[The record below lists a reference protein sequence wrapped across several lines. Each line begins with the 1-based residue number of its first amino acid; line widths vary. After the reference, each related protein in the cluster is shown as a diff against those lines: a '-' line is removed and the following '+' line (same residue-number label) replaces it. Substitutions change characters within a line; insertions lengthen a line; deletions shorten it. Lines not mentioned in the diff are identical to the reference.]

1 MRPSAAASCGSSRH
15 RSREVSETPLRKPPS
30 PTAHAFIPGPPFD
43 ESRTP
48 PARVANV
55 NTTNIPAAV
64 SLACRAMGQVF
75 NPADNGF
82 PYMYTRIWPDGW
94 LGFSPYHGAVQLS
107 GRHLD
112 ALLAAEAALGVELDE
127 DVVARHAEAAFFS
140 LTAGPLP
147 CNHSQPGGP
156 LTSVDE
162 HSIREAVHGLHALA
176 RYRASARA
184 VEAADALI
192 ADIRRFWRAESDW
205 DQDGVQAAYGLPMT
219 ARPTFVEG
227 VARSIGPLV
236 KLYEATGS
244 SGTLELAQD
253 LAAHATQRFFLA
265 DGSYDAERL
274 GAHTHS
280 TTCTL
285 SSLALLGSVTDDRA
299 LLARVR
305 AFYDNGLRVIR
316 DEVGWVR
323 ERHHP
328 SFHPEQGE
336 MNNVGDVIETALIL
350 GRYFG
355 DPYFEDAERYLRSQL
370 LPSQVR
376 DLSFMDEAPGGDER
390 RQLGTRLLGLFGF
403 NAVYGHL
410 PLGKHQVTPSLDIV
424 GGATA
429 SLCAAQRAIAPTSG
443 GVTRINMLFDYESD
457 AVRVE
462 SPYTGDALRITPK
475 IAGDVLVRVPS
486 WADLQETTVDGAAAA
501 PRVSDGRLAL
511 RKPADGRP
519 VEVRLPLTERDLT
532 IQHQDHAIAARI
544 RGDAVI
550 AMDDLGAGMAYFPPL
565 G

>member
-1 MRPSAAASCGSSRH
+1 MSD
-15 RSREVSETPLRKPPS
+15 EPLRKPPS
-30 PTAHAFIPGPPFD
+30 PTAHAFTPGPPFD
-43 ESRTP
+43 ESRIP

-55 NTTNIPAAV
+55 NTNSIPSAV
-64 SLACRAMGQVF
+64 ESACHAMGNVF
-75 NPADNGF
+75 NPADNGY

-94 LGFSPYHGAVQLS
+94 LGFSPYHGAIQLA

-112 ALLAAEAALGVELDE
+112 ALLAAEDVLGVQLDE
-127 DVVARHAEAAFFS
+127 DVIARHTEASFFS
-140 LTAGPLP
+140 LGAGPLP
-147 CNHSQPGGP
+147 CNHSTPGGP

-176 RYRASARA
+176 RYRESDRA
-184 VEAADALI
+184 AEAAEALI
-192 ADIRRFWRAESDW
+192 ADIRRYWSAAGDW
-205 DQDGVQAAYGLPMT
+205 DQNAVRAAYGLPMT

-227 VARSIGPLV
+227 VGRAIGPLT
-236 KLYEATGS
+236 KLHQATGS
-244 SGTLELAQD
+244 GASLQLAQD
-253 LAAHATQRFFLA
+253 LAAHATERFFLA
-265 DGSYDAERL
+265 DGSYDADRL

-285 SSLALLGSVTDDRA
+285 SGMALLGSATNDLG
-299 LLARVR
+299 LLGRVR
-305 AFYDNGLRVIR
+305 AFYDIGLRVIR

-355 DPYFEDAERYLRSQL
+355 DAYFEDAERYLRSQL

-390 RQLGTRLLGLFGF
+390 RDLHTRLLGLFGF

-410 PLGKHQVTPSLDIV
+410 PLGKNQVTPSIDIV

-429 SLCAAQRAIAPTSG
+429 SLCAAHRTVATTVD
-443 GVTRINMLFDYESD
+443 GVTRVNMLFDFESD
-457 AVRVE
+457 AVRIE
-462 SPYTGDALRITPK
+462 SPYTSDALRITPK
-475 IAGDVLVRVPS
+475 IAGDIAVRVPS
-486 WADLQETTVDGAAAA
+486 WADLDAIVVDGHPAE
-501 PRVSDGRLAL
+501 RFVVDGRLWL
-511 RKPADGRP
+511 RQPEVGRV
-519 VEVRLPLTERDLT
+519 VEVRLPLTERNLT
-532 IQHQDHAIAARI
+532 IHHQDHAIMARM

-550 AMDDLGAGMAYFPPL
+550 AMDDLGAGLAYFPPL
-565 G
+565 S

>member
-1 MRPSAAASCGSSRH
+1 MSSGS
-15 RSREVSETPLRKPPS
+15 LRKPPS

-43 ESRTP
+43 ASRTP
-48 PARVANV
+48 PARVAKV
-55 NTTNIPAAV
+55 NTTSIPAAV
-64 SLACRAMGQVF
+64 HLACRSMGNVF
-75 NPADNGF
+75 NPADNGY
-82 PYMYTRIWPDGW
+82 PYLYTRIWPDGW
-94 LGFSPYHGAVQLS
+94 LGFSPYHGAIQMS

-112 ALLAAEAALGVELDE
+112 ALLAAEDVLGVPLD
-127 DVVARHAEAAFFS
+127 DAVIAQHTEAAFFS
-140 LTAGPLP
+140 LRAGPLP
-147 CNHSQPGGP
+147 CNHDTPGGP

-176 RYRASARA
+176 RYRVSARA
-184 VEAADALI
+184 VEAAEALI
-192 ADIRRFWRAESDW
+192 ADIRRFWRAENDW
-205 DQDGVQAAYGLPMT
+205 DQDGVKSAYGLPMT

-227 VARSIGPLV
+227 VGRAIGPLT

-244 SGTLELAQD
+244 GAALETAQD
-253 LAAHATQRFFLA
+253 LAAHATERFFLA
-265 DGSYDAERL
+265 DGSYDADRL

-285 SSLALLGSVTDDRA
+285 SGLALLGSVTDDSG
-299 LLARVR
+299 LLDRVR
-305 AFYDNGLRVIR
+305 SFYDNGLRVIR

-328 SFHPEQGE
+328 NFHPEQGE

-355 DPYFEDAERYLRSQL
+355 DAYFEDAERFLRSQL

-390 RQLGTRLLGLFGF
+390 RDLRSRLLGLFGF

-410 PLGKHQVTPSLDIV
+410 PLGKNQVTPSLDIV

-429 SLCAAQRAIAPTSG
+429 SLCAAYRAIAPASG
-443 GVTRINMLFDYESD
+443 GVTRVNMLFDYESD

-462 SPYTGDALRITPK
+462 SPYTSDALRITPK
-475 IAGDVLVRVPS
+475 MAGDISVRVPS
-486 WADLQETTVDGAAAA
+486 WASLDETTVDGQPAE
-501 PRVSDGRLAL
+501 RCMVDGRINLGSP
-511 RKPADGRP
+511 KVGRP
-519 VEVRLPLTERDLT
+519 MEIRLRLTERDLT
-532 IQHQDHAIAARI
+532 VRHQHHHIRARLQ
-544 RGDAVI
+544 GDAVV

-565 G
+565 S

>member
-1 MRPSAAASCGSSRH
+1 MSG
-15 RSREVSETPLRKPPS
+15 EPLRTPPS
-30 PTAHAFIPGPPFD
+30 PTAHAFTPGPPFD
-43 ESRTP
+43 ESRRP
-48 PARVANV
+48 PARVGNV
-55 NTTNIPAAV
+55 NTTSIPDAV
-64 SLACRAMGQVF
+64 KLACGAMGHVF
-75 NPADNGF
+75 NPADNGY

-94 LGFSPYHGAVQLS
+94 LGFSPYHGAIQLS

-112 ALLAAEAALGVELDE
+112 ALLAAEAALGIELDE
-127 DVVARHAEAAFFS
+127 DVIAQHTEASFFS
-140 LTAGPLP
+140 LSAGPLP
-147 CNHSQPGGP
+147 CNHSTPGGP

-176 RYRASARA
+176 RYRDSDQGA
-184 VEAADALI
+184 EAAEALI
-192 ADIRRFWRAESDW
+192 ADVRRFWSADGDW
-205 DQDGVQAAYGLPMT
+205 DHVAVRTAYGRPMM

-227 VARSIGPLV
+227 VGRAIGPLT
-236 KLYEATGS
+236 KLFKATGS
-244 SGTLELAQD
+244 SAALEMAQD
-253 LAAHATQRFFLA
+253 LAAHATERFFLA

-285 SSLALLGSVTDDRA
+285 SGMALLGSVTSDMG
-299 LLARVR
+299 LVGRVR

-328 SFHPEQGE
+328 NFHPEQGE

-355 DPYFEDAERYLRSQL
+355 DAYYEDAERFLRSQL

-376 DLSFMDEAPGGDER
+376 DLSFMDEAPGSGDER
-390 RQLGTRLLGLFGF
+390 RGLRTRLLGLFGF

-410 PLGKHQVTPSLDIV
+410 PLGKNDVTPSIDIV

-429 SLCAAQRAIAPTSG
+429 SLCAAYREAAVTSG

-462 SPYTGDALRITPK
+462 SPYTGESLRITPK
-475 IAGDVLVRVPS
+475 VEGDLAVRVPS
-486 WADLQETTVDGAAAA
+486 WADIEAMTVNGQPAGRFIVDG
-501 PRVSDGRLAL
+501 RMTL
-511 RKPADGRP
+511 RRP
-519 VEVRLPLTERDLT
+519 HVGSAVEVGLPLAERDLT
-532 IQHQDHAIAARI
+532 IRHQDHDIGARL
-544 RGDAVI
+544 RGDAVV
-550 AMDDLGAGMAYFPPL
+550 AMDDLGAGLAYFPPL
-565 G
+565 S

>member
-1 MRPSAAASCGSSRH
+1 MSD
-15 RSREVSETPLRKPPS
+15 EPLRKPPS

-48 PARVANV
+48 PPRVANV
-55 NTTNIPAAV
+55 NTTSIPAGV
-64 SLACRAMGQVF
+64 ESACRAMGNVF
-75 NPADNGF
+75 NPADNGY

-94 LGFSPYHGAVQLS
+94 LGFSPYHGAIQLS

-112 ALLAAEAALGVELDE
+112 ALLAAEDALGIELDE
-127 DVVARHAEAAFFS
+127 DVITQHTEASFFS
-140 LTAGPLP
+140 LSAGPLP
-147 CNHSQPGGP
+147 CNHSTPGGP

-176 RYRASARA
+176 RYRESDRA
-184 VEAADALI
+184 AEAAEALI
-192 ADIRRFWRAESDW
+192 ADVRRFWSAESDW
-205 DQDGVQAAYGLPMT
+205 DQGAVRTAYGLPMT

-227 VARSIGPLV
+227 VGRAIGPLT
-236 KLYEATGS
+236 KLYGATGS
-244 SGTLELAQD
+244 GAALETAQD
-253 LAAHATQRFFLA
+253 LAAHATERFFLA
-265 DGSYDAERL
+265 DGSYDADRL

-285 SSLALLGSVTDDRA
+285 SGMALLGSETDDMA
-299 LLARVR
+299 LLGRVR
-305 AFYDNGLRVIR
+305 AFYDHGLRVIR

-355 DPYFEDAERYLRSQL
+355 DAYFEDAERYLRSQL

-376 DLSFMDEAPGGDER
+376 DLSFMDEVPGGDER
-390 RQLGTRLLGLFGF
+390 RELHTRLLGLFGF

-410 PLGKHQVTPSLDIV
+410 PLGKNQVTPSIDIV

-429 SLCAAQRAIAPTSG
+429 SLCAAQRAVATTSG
-443 GVTRINMLFDYESD
+443 GVTRVNMLFDFESD
-457 AVRVE
+457 AVRIE

-475 IAGDVLVRVPS
+475 MAGDIAVRVPS
-486 WADLQETTVDGAAAA
+486 WADVGAMAIDGKAAGQF
-501 PRVSDGRLAL
+501 V
-511 RKPADGRP
+511 ADGRILLGRP
-519 VEVRLPLTERDLT
+519 PVGRAVEVRLPLAERGLT
-532 IQHQDHAIAARI
+532 IHHQDHDIEARMQ
-544 RGDAVI
+544 GDAVV
-550 AMDDLGAGMAYFPPL
+550 AMDDLGAGLAYFPPL
-565 G
+565 N

>member
-1 MRPSAAASCGSSRH
+1 MSD
-15 RSREVSETPLRKPPS
+15 EPLRKPPS

-43 ESRTP
+43 ESRIP
-48 PARVANV
+48 PARVANI
-55 NTTNIPAAV
+55 NSTNISAAV
-64 SLACRAMGQVF
+64 ELACRAMGQVF
-75 NPADNGF
+75 NPADNGY

-94 LGFSPYHGAVQLS
+94 LGFSPYHGAIQLS

-112 ALLAAEAALGVELDE
+112 ALLAAEDVLGIKADE
-127 DVVARHAEAAFFS
+127 VVVRQHRDACFFS
-140 LTAGPLP
+140 LGAGPLP
-147 CNHSQPGGP
+147 CNHSVPGGP
-156 LTSVDE
+156 LASVDE

-176 RYRASARA
+176 RYRKSDRA
-184 VEAADALI
+184 VEAAEALI
-192 ADIRRFWRAESDW
+192 ADVRRFWSAEGDW
-205 DQDGVQAAYGLPMT
+205 DQTAVRAAYGLPMT

-227 VARSIGPLV
+227 VGRAIGPLT
-236 KLYEATGS
+236 KFFGATGS
-244 SGTLELAQD
+244 NSALELAQE
-253 LAAHATQRFFLA
+253 LAAHATDRFFLP
-265 DGSYDAERL
+265 DGPYDADRL

-285 SSLALLGSVTDDRA
+285 SGMALLGSVTDDIG
-299 LLARVR
+299 LLGRVR
-305 AFYDNGLRVIR
+305 TFYDNGLRVIR

-328 SFHPEQGE
+328 NFHPEQGE

-355 DPYFEDAERYLRSQL
+355 DAYFEDAERFLRSQL

-390 RQLGTRLLGLFGF
+390 RNLRTRLLGLFGF

-410 PLGKHQVTPSLDIV
+410 PLGKKEVTPSIDIV

-429 SLCAAQRAIAPTSG
+429 SLCAAQRAVTTTSG

-475 IAGDVLVRVPS
+475 VEGGLAVRVPS
-486 WADLQETTVDGAAAA
+486 WADMDEVTVDGQPA
-501 PRVSDGRLAL
+501 RRFI
-511 RKPADGRP
+511 ADGRITLGSP
-519 VEVRLPLTERDLT
+519 RVGNTVEIRLPLAERNLM
-532 IQHQDHAIAARI
+532 IHHQDHDIAARL
-544 RGDAVI
+544 RGDAVV
-550 AMDDLGAGMAYFPPL
+550 AMDDLGAGMAYFAPL
-565 G
+565 N

>member
-1 MRPSAAASCGSSRH
+1 MSG
-15 RSREVSETPLRKPPS
+15 EPLRKPPS

-43 ESRTP
+43 ESRIP

-55 NTTNIPAAV
+55 NTTSIPAAV
-64 SLACRAMGQVF
+64 ELACRAMGQVF
-75 NPADNGF
+75 NPADNGY

-94 LGFSPYHGAVQLS
+94 LGFSPYHGAVQLA

-112 ALLAAEAALGVELDE
+112 ALLAAEDALGVELDE
-127 DVVARHAEAAFFS
+127 NVIAQHTEASFFS
-140 LTAGPLP
+140 LSAGPLP
-147 CNHSQPGGP
+147 CNHDTPGGP

-162 HSIREAVHGLHALA
+162 HSIREAIHGLHALA
-176 RYRASARA
+176 RYRSSDRA
-184 VEAADALI
+184 VEAAETLI
-192 ADIRRFWRAESDW
+192 ADVRRFWRADSDW
-205 DQDGVQAAYGLPMT
+205 DQVAVQAAYGLPMT

-227 VARSIGPLV
+227 VGRAIGPLT
-236 KLYEATGS
+236 KLYDATGF
-244 SGTLELAQD
+244 GAALELARD
-253 LAAHATQRFFLA
+253 LAAHATDRFFLA
-265 DGSYDAERL
+265 DGSYDADRL

-285 SSLALLGSVTDDRA
+285 SGLALLGSTTSDMG
-299 LLARVR
+299 LINRVR

-328 SFHPEQGE
+328 NFHPEQGE

-355 DPYFEDAERYLRSQL
+355 DTYFEDAERFLRSQL

-390 RQLGTRLLGLFGF
+390 RDLRTRLLGLFGF

-410 PLGKHQVTPSLDIV
+410 PLGKNEVTPSIDIV

-429 SLCAAQRAIAPTSG
+429 SLCAAQREVAETSG
-443 GVTRINMLFDYESD
+443 GVTRINLLFDYESD

-462 SPYTGDALRITPK
+462 SPYTGAALRITPK
-475 IAGDVLVRVPS
+475 VDGDIAVRVPS
-486 WADLQETTVDGAAAA
+486 WADVDAMTVDGQPAQ
-501 PRVSDGRLAL
+501 PFIVDGRIRLH
-511 RKPADGRP
+511 RPDVGRA
-519 VEVRLPLTERDLT
+519 VDIGLPLAERDLT
-532 IQHQDHAIAARI
+532 IRHQDHDIGARL
-544 RGDAVI
+544 RGDAVV

-565 G
+565 N

>member
-1 MRPSAAASCGSSRH
+1 MSQR
-15 RSREVSETPLRKPPS
+15 PLRKPPL

-48 PARVANV
+48 PALVANV
-55 NTTNIPAAV
+55 NSTSIPAAV
-64 SLACRAMGQVF
+64 DLACRAMGQVF
-75 NPADNGF
+75 NPEDNGY
-82 PYMYTRIWPDGW
+82 PYLYTRIWPDGW
-94 LGFSPYHGAVQLS
+94 LGFSPYHGAVQMS

-112 ALLAAEAALGVELDE
+112 ALLAAEAVLGVDLDP
-127 DVVARHAEAAFFS
+127 DVIARHAEAAFYS
-140 LTAGPLP
+140 LRAGPLP
-147 CNHSQPGGP
+147 CNHSEPGGP

-176 RYRASARA
+176 RFRASDRA
-184 VEAADALI
+184 VEAAEALI

-205 DQDGVQAAYGLPMT
+205 DQYGVQAAYGLPMT

-227 VARSIGPLV
+227 VGRSIGPLV
-236 KLYEATGS
+236 KFHGAVGS
-244 SGTLELAQD
+244 NAALEVAQD
-253 LAAHATQRFFLA
+253 LAAHATERFFLS

-285 SSLALLGSVTDDRA
+285 SGLALLGSVTDDTA
-299 LLARVR
+299 LLGRVR
-305 AFYDNGLRVIR
+305 AFYDNGLREIR

-328 SFHPEQGE
+328 NFHPEQGE

-355 DPYFEDAERYLRSQL
+355 DAYFEDAERYLRSQL

-376 DLSFMDEAPGGDER
+376 DLSFMDEASGGDER
-390 RQLGTRLLGLFGF
+390 RDLRARLLGLFGF
-403 NAVYGHL
+403 SAVYGHL
-410 PLGKHQVTPSLDIV
+410 PLGKNQVTPSLDIV

-443 GVTRINMLFDYESD
+443 GVTRVNMLFDYEGD

-462 SPYTGDALRITPK
+462 SPYPGDALRITPN
-475 IAGDVLVRVPS
+475 IAGDIAVRVPS
-486 WADLQETTVDGAAAA
+486 WANLDETTVDGQPAE
-501 PRVSDGRLAL
+501 RFIVDGRISL
-511 RKPADGRP
+511 RCPQVGRT
-519 VEVRLPLTERDLT
+519 VEVGLPLAERDLT
-532 IQHQDHAIAARI
+532 IRHQDHVIGARL
-544 RGDAVI
+544 RGDAVV

-565 G
+565 H

>member
-1 MRPSAAASCGSSRH
+1 MSDG
-15 RSREVSETPLRKPPS
+15 PLRKPPS

-48 PARVANV
+48 PRRVANV
-55 NTTNIPAAV
+55 NTTSILAAV
-64 SLACRAMGQVF
+64 EPACRAMGQIF
-75 NPADNGF
+75 NPADNGYS
-82 PYMYTRIWPDGW
+82 YMYTRIWPDGW

-112 ALLAAEAALGVELDE
+112 ALLAAEDALGVELDE
-127 DVVARHAEAAFFS
+127 DVIARHVEASFFS
-140 LTAGPLP
+140 LGAGPLP
-147 CNHSQPGGP
+147 CNHSTPGGP

-162 HSIREAVHGLHALA
+162 HSIREAVHGMHALV
-176 RYRASARA
+176 RYRASDR
-184 VEAADALI
+184 AADAAEALI
-192 ADIRRFWRAESDW
+192 GDIRRFWRAESDW
-205 DQDGVQAAYGLPMT
+205 DQDAVQAAYGLPMT

-227 VARSIGPLV
+227 VGRAIGPLT

-244 SGTLELAQD
+244 DAALEMAQD
-253 LAAHATQRFFLA
+253 LAAHATERFFLA
-265 DGSYDAERL
+265 DGSYDADRL

-285 SSLALLGSVTDDRA
+285 SGLALLGSVTDDA
-299 LLARVR
+299 GLLGRVR
-305 AFYDNGLRVIR
+305 VFYDNGLRVIR

-328 SFHPEQGE
+328 NFHPEQGE

-355 DPYFEDAERYLRSQL
+355 DAYFEDAERFLRSQL

-390 RQLGTRLLGLFGF
+390 HGLHTRLLGLFGF

-410 PLGKHQVTPSLDIV
+410 PLGKNQVTPSLDIV

-429 SLCAAQRAIAPTSG
+429 SLCAAQRAVATTSG
-443 GVTRINMLFDYESD
+443 GVTRINMLFDYDGD
-457 AVRVE
+457 AVRIE

-475 IAGDVLVRVPS
+475 SAGDIAVRVPS
-486 WADLQETTVDGAAAA
+486 WANLDTTTVEGQPAE
-501 PRVSDGRLAL
+501 RFVVDGRITL
-511 RKPADGRP
+511 RGPQVGRA
-519 VEVRLPLTERDLT
+519 VEIGLPLAERDLT
-532 IQHQDHAIAARI
+532 IRHQDHDIGARL
-544 RGDAVI
+544 RGDAVV
-550 AMDDLGAGMAYFPPL
+550 AMDDLGAGFAYFPPL
-565 G
+565 S

>member
-1 MRPSAAASCGSSRH
+1 MTD
-15 RSREVSETPLRKPPS
+15 VPLRQPPS

-43 ESRTP
+43 KSRIP

-55 NTTNIPAAV
+55 NTTSIPAAV
-64 SLACRAMGQVF
+64 ELACRAMGQVF
-75 NPADNGF
+75 NPADQGY

-94 LGFSPYHGAVQLS
+94 LGFSPYHGAIQLS

-112 ALLAAEAALGVELDE
+112 ALLSAEDALGIEADE
-127 DVVARHAEAAFFS
+127 DMVRQHTEASFFS
-140 LTAGPLP
+140 LSAGPLP
-147 CNHSQPGGP
+147 CNHSAPGGP

-176 RYRASARA
+176 RYRASDRA
-184 VEAADALI
+184 VHAAEALI
-192 ADIRRFWRAESDW
+192 ADVRRFWSAERDW
-205 DQDGVQAAYGLPMT
+205 DQDGLQAAYGLPMT

-227 VARSIGPLV
+227 IGRAIGPLT
-236 KLYEATGS
+236 KLYDATGS
-244 SGTLELAQD
+244 DAALELAAD
-253 LAAHATQRFFLA
+253 LAAHATNRFFPS
-265 DGSYDAERL
+265 DGSYDADRL

-285 SSLALLGSVTDDRA
+285 SGMALQGSLSDDRG
-299 LLARVR
+299 LLSRVR

-328 SFHPEQGE
+328 NFHPEQGE

-355 DPYFEDAERYLRSQL
+355 DSYFEDAERYLRSQL

-376 DLSFMDEAPGGDER
+376 DLSFMDQVPGGDER
-390 RQLGTRLLGLFGF
+390 RDLRMRLLGLFGF

-410 PLGKHQVTPSLDIV
+410 PLGKNEVTPSIDIV

-429 SLCAAQRAIAPTSG
+429 SLCAVHREVAATGG
-443 GVTRINMLFDYESD
+443 GVTKINMLFDYESD

-475 IAGDVLVRVPS
+475 VEGDIAVRVPS
-486 WADLQETTVDGAAAA
+486 WANLDELSVDGLQA
-501 PRVSDGRLAL
+501 RQFV
-511 RKPADGRP
+511 ADGRILLRGP
-519 VEVRLPLTERDLT
+519 RVGNAVGIRLPLAERDLT
-532 IQHQDHAIAARI
+532 IRHQDHEIGARL
-544 RGDAVI
+544 RGDAVV
-550 AMDDLGAGMAYFPPL
+550 AMDDLGAGLAYFPPVN
-565 G
+565 

>member
-1 MRPSAAASCGSSRH
+1 MSDQ
-15 RSREVSETPLRKPPS
+15 PLRKPPS

-48 PARVANV
+48 PPRVGHV
-55 NTTNIPAAV
+55 NTTSIPAAV
-64 SLACRAMGQVF
+64 KLACRAMGLVF
-75 NPADNGF
+75 NPADCGY

-94 LGFSPYHGAVQLS
+94 LGFSPYHGAVQMA

-112 ALLAAEAALGVELDE
+112 ALLAAEDALGVDLDE
-127 DVVARHAEAAFFS
+127 EVVARHTEATFFS
-140 LTAGPLP
+140 LSAGPLP
-147 CNHSQPGGP
+147 CNHNQPGGA

-176 RYRASARA
+176 RYRASDRA
-184 VEAADALI
+184 VAAAEALI
-192 ADIRRFWRAESDW
+192 TEVRRFWRAETDW
-205 DQDGVQAAYGLPMT
+205 DSDAVQAAYGLPMT

-227 VARSIGPLV
+227 VARAIGPLV
-236 KLYEATGS
+236 KLYGATGS
-244 SGTLELAQD
+244 NAALELAQD
-253 LAAHATQRFFLA
+253 LAAHAIARFFLA
-265 DGSYDAERL
+265 DGVYDADRL

-285 SSLALLGSVTDDRA
+285 AGLALLGSVTNDTG
-299 LLARVR
+299 LLGRVR

-355 DPYFEDAERYLRSQL
+355 DAYFEDAERFLRSQL

-376 DLSFMDEAPGGDER
+376 DLSFMDEAAGGDER
-390 RQLGTRLLGLFGF
+390 RDLRTRLLGLFGF

-410 PLGKHQVTPSLDIV
+410 PLGNIQVTPSLDIV

-429 SLCAAQRAIAPTSG
+429 SLCAAHRAVASTSD
-443 GVTRINMLFDYESD
+443 GVTQINMLFDYEGD
-457 AVRVE
+457 AVRIE

-475 IAGDVLVRVPS
+475 ADAHIRVRVPS
-486 WADLQETTVDGAAAA
+486 WADLEAMTIDGKPAESSI
-501 PRVSDGRLAL
+501 SDGRITLEHP
-511 RKPADGRP
+511 RVGRA
-519 VEVRLPLTERDLT
+519 VEVRLPLAERDLT
-532 IQHQDHAIAARI
+532 IHHQDHAIAARL

-550 AMDDLGAGMAYFPPL
+550 AMDDLGAGFAYFPPSR
-565 G
+565 

>member
-1 MRPSAAASCGSSRH
+1 MSD
-15 RSREVSETPLRKPPS
+15 EPLRKPPS

-43 ESRTP
+43 DSRRP
-48 PARVANV
+48 PARVRNV
-55 NTTNIPAAV
+55 NTTSIPAAV
-64 SLACRAMGQVF
+64 ELACRAMGQVF
-75 NPADNGF
+75 NPIDNGY

-112 ALLAAEAALGVELDE
+112 ALLAAEAGLGVNVD
-127 DVVARHAEAAFFS
+127 DAVVAQHTNATFFS
-140 LTAGPLP
+140 LSAGPLP
-147 CNHSQPGGP
+147 CNHSTPGGP

-176 RYRASARA
+176 RYRESERA
-184 VEAADALI
+184 VDAAEALI
-192 ADIRRFWRAESDW
+192 IDVRRFWRAESDW
-205 DQDGVQAAYGLPMT
+205 DQRGVQTAYGLPMT

-227 VARSIGPLV
+227 VGRAIGPLT
-236 KLYEATGS
+236 KLYNATQS
-244 SGTLELAQD
+244 SLALGLAQD
-253 LAAHATQRFFLA
+253 LAAHATDRFYLP
-265 DGSYDAERL
+265 DGDYDADRL

-285 SSLALLGSVTDDRA
+285 SGLALLGHVTDDMG
-299 LLARVR
+299 LLRRVR

-355 DPYFEDAERYLRSQL
+355 DAYFEDAERFLRSQL

-390 RQLGTRLLGLFGF
+390 SNLRTRLLGLFGF

-410 PLGKHQVTPSLDIV
+410 PLGKNQVTPSIDIV

-429 SLCAAQRAIAPTSG
+429 SLCAAQHAIAAASD
-443 GVTRINMLFDYESD
+443 GVTRINLLFDYED
-457 AVRVE
+457 DTVRIE
-462 SPYTGDALRITPK
+462 SPYTGDALRVTPK
-475 IAGDVLVRVPS
+475 IAGDITVRVPS
-486 WADLQETTVDGAAAA
+486 WADLTETTVDTQ
-501 PRVSDGRLAL
+501 PIERFVEDGRIAL
-511 RKPADGRP
+511 RCPQVGRA
-519 VEVRLPLTERDLT
+519 VEIRLPLAERDLM
-532 IQHQDHAIAARI
+532 IRHQDHHIPARL
-544 RGDAVI
+544 RGDAVV
-550 AMDDLGAGMAYFPPL
+550 AMDDLGAGFAYFPPL

>member
-1 MRPSAAASCGSSRH
+1 MSG
-15 RSREVSETPLRKPPS
+15 EPLRKPPS

-55 NTTNIPAAV
+55 NTTSIPAAV
-64 SLACRAMGQVF
+64 ESACRAMGNVF
-75 NPADNGF
+75 NPEDSGY

-94 LGFSPYHGAVQLS
+94 LGFSPYHGAIQLA

-112 ALLAAEAALGVELDE
+112 ALLAAEDVLGVELDE
-127 DVVARHAEAAFFS
+127 DVIARHTEASFFS
-140 LTAGPLP
+140 LSAGPLP
-147 CNHSQPGGP
+147 CNHSKPGGP

-176 RYRASARA
+176 RYRASDR
-184 VEAADALI
+184 AADAAEALI
-192 ADIRRFWRAESDW
+192 ADVRRFWSARSDW
-205 DQDGVQAAYGLPMT
+205 DQDAVRAAYGLPMT

-227 VARSIGPLV
+227 VGRAIGPLT
-236 KLYEATGS
+236 KLHQATGS
-244 SGTLELAQD
+244 GDALELAQD
-253 LAAHATQRFFLA
+253 LAAHATERFFLA
-265 DGSYDAERL
+265 DGSYDADRL

-285 SSLALLGSVTDDRA
+285 SGMALLASVTDDLG
-299 LLARVR
+299 LLERVR

-350 GRYFG
+350 GRCFG
-355 DPYFEDAERYLRSQL
+355 DAYFEDAERYLRSQL

-376 DLSFMDEAPGGDER
+376 DLSFMDETPGGDER
-390 RQLGTRLLGLFGF
+390 RDLRTRLLGLFGF

-410 PLGKHQVTPSLDIV
+410 PLGKNQVTPSIDIV

-429 SLCAAQRAIAPTSG
+429 SLCAAQRAVATTSG
-443 GVTRINMLFDYESD
+443 GVTRINMLFDFESD
-457 AVRVE
+457 AVRIE
-462 SPYTGDALRITPK
+462 SPYTSDALRITPK
-475 IAGDVLVRVPS
+475 IAGDIAVRVPS
-486 WADLQETTVDGAAAA
+486 WADLDAIRVDGHPAE
-501 PRVSDGRLAL
+501 RFIVDGRLWL
-511 RKPADGRP
+511 RQPEVGRA
-519 VEVRLPLTERDLT
+519 VETRLPLAERDLT
-532 IQHQDHAIAARI
+532 IHHQDHDIEARM

-550 AMDDLGAGMAYFPPL
+550 AMDDLGAGLAYFAPL
-565 G
+565 S

>member
-1 MRPSAAASCGSSRH
+1 MSD
-15 RSREVSETPLRKPPS
+15 EPLRKPPS

-43 ESRTP
+43 DSRIP

-55 NTTNIPAAV
+55 NTTSIPAAV
-64 SLACRAMGQVF
+64 ELACRAMGQVF
-75 NPADNGF
+75 NPADNGY

-94 LGFSPYHGAVQLS
+94 LGFSPYHGAIQLS

-112 ALLAAEAALGVELDE
+112 ALLAAEDVLGIEADE
-127 DVVARHAEAAFFS
+127 AVVRQHTEACFFS
-140 LTAGPLP
+140 LGAGPLP
-147 CNHSQPGGP
+147 CNHSTPGGP

-176 RYRASARA
+176 RYRDSDR
-184 VEAADALI
+184 AADAAEALI
-192 ADIRRFWRAESDW
+192 TDVRRFWSAEGDW
-205 DQDGVQAAYGLPMT
+205 NQTGLQAAYGLPMT

-227 VARSIGPLV
+227 VGRAIGPLT
-236 KLYEATGS
+236 KFHSATGS
-244 SGTLELAQD
+244 NSALELAQD
-253 LAAHATQRFFLA
+253 LAAHATERYFLS
-265 DGSYDAERL
+265 DGSYDADRL

-285 SSLALLGSVTDDRA
+285 SGMALLGSVTNDLG
-299 LLARVR
+299 LLSRVR

-328 SFHPEQGE
+328 NFHPEQGE

-355 DPYFEDAERYLRSQL
+355 DSYFEDAERYLRSQL

-390 RQLGTRLLGLFGF
+390 RDLRTRLLGLFGF

-410 PLGKHQVTPSLDIV
+410 PLGKNEVTPSIDIV

-429 SLCAAQRAIAPTSG
+429 SLCAAQRAVATTSD

-462 SPYTGDALRITPK
+462 SPYTGNDLRITPK
-475 IAGDVLVRVPS
+475 VDGDVSVRVPS
-486 WADLQETTVDGAAAA
+486 WTDVGAMTVDGQPAEPFIVDGRITLRS
-501 PRVSDGRLAL
+501 PRVGRT
-511 RKPADGRP
+511 
-519 VEVRLPLTERDLT
+519 VEIELPLVERDLT
-532 IQHQDHAIAARI
+532 IRHQDHDIEARL
-544 RGDAVI
+544 RGDAVV
-550 AMDDLGAGMAYFPPL
+550 AMDDLGAGLAYFAPL
-565 G
+565 N

>member
-1 MRPSAAASCGSSRH
+1 MSD
-15 RSREVSETPLRKPPS
+15 EPLRKPPS

-43 ESRTP
+43 DSRIP

-55 NTTNIPAAV
+55 NTTSIPAAV
-64 SLACRAMGQVF
+64 ELACRAMGHVF
-75 NPADNGF
+75 NPADNGY

-94 LGFSPYHGAVQLS
+94 LGFSPYHGAIQLS

-112 ALLAAEAALGVELDE
+112 ALLAAEDVLGIEADE
-127 DVVARHAEAAFFS
+127 AVVRQHSEACLFS
-140 LTAGPLP
+140 LGAGPLP
-147 CNHSQPGGP
+147 CNHSTPGGP

-176 RYRASARA
+176 RYRDSDR
-184 VEAADALI
+184 AADAAEALI
-192 ADIRRFWRAESDW
+192 ADVRRFWSAEGDW
-205 DQDGVQAAYGLPMT
+205 DQVGLQAAYGLPMT

-227 VARSIGPLV
+227 VGRAIGPLT
-236 KLYEATGS
+236 KLYQATGS
-244 SGTLELAQD
+244 DTALGLAQD
-253 LAAHATQRFFLA
+253 LAAHATDQFFLA
-265 DGSYDAERL
+265 DGSYDADRL

-285 SSLALLGSVTDDRA
+285 SGLALLGSVADDMG
-299 LLARVR
+299 LLSRVR

-328 SFHPEQGE
+328 NFHPEQGE

-355 DPYFEDAERYLRSQL
+355 DSYFEDAERYLRSQL

-376 DLSFMDEAPGGDER
+376 NLSFLDEIPGGDER
-390 RQLGTRLLGLFGF
+390 CDLRTRLLGLFGF

-410 PLGKHQVTPSLDIV
+410 PLGKNEVTPSIDIV

-429 SLCAAQRAIAPTSG
+429 SLCAAQRAVATTGG
-443 GVTRINMLFDYESD
+443 GVTRINMLFDFENH

-462 SPYTGDALRITPK
+462 SPYTGKALRITPK
-475 IAGDVLVRVPS
+475 TAGDIAVRMPS
-486 WADLQETTVDGAAAA
+486 WADVEAILVDGEAAGQFI
-501 PRVSDGRLAL
+501 VGGRISL
-511 RKPADGRP
+511 RNVPVGRA
-519 VEVRLPLTERDLT
+519 VEIRLPLAKRDIT
-532 IQHQDHAIAARI
+532 IHHQDHEIGARL
-544 RGDAVI
+544 RGDAVV
-550 AMDDLGAGMAYFPPL
+550 AMDDLGAGLAFFPPL
-565 G
+565 S

>member
-1 MRPSAAASCGSSRH
+1 MSD
-15 RSREVSETPLRKPPS
+15 EPLRKPPS

-43 ESRTP
+43 ESRIP

-55 NTTNIPAAV
+55 NTTSIPAAV
-64 SLACRAMGQVF
+64 ESACHAMGNVF
-75 NPADNGF
+75 NPADNGY

-94 LGFSPYHGAVQLS
+94 LGFSPYHGAIQLA

-112 ALLAAEAALGVELDE
+112 ALLAAEDVLGVELDE
-127 DVVARHAEAAFFS
+127 DVIARHTEASFFS
-140 LTAGPLP
+140 LGAGPLP
-147 CNHSQPGGP
+147 CNHSTPGGP

-176 RYRASARA
+176 RYRESDRA
-184 VEAADALI
+184 AEAAEALI
-192 ADIRRFWRAESDW
+192 ADIRRYWSAAGDW
-205 DQDGVQAAYGLPMT
+205 DQNAVRAAYGLPMT

-227 VARSIGPLV
+227 VGRAIGPLT
-236 KLYEATGS
+236 KLHQATGS
-244 SGTLELAQD
+244 GAALEMAQD
-253 LAAHATQRFFLA
+253 LAAHATDRFFLA
-265 DGSYDAERL
+265 DGSYDADRL

-285 SSLALLGSVTDDRA
+285 SGMALLGSETNDLG
-299 LLARVR
+299 LLGRVR
-305 AFYDNGLRVIR
+305 AFYDKGLRVIR

-355 DPYFEDAERYLRSQL
+355 DAYFEDAERYLRSQL

-390 RQLGTRLLGLFGF
+390 RDLHTRLLGLFGF

-410 PLGKHQVTPSLDIV
+410 PLGKNQVTPSIDIV

-429 SLCAAQRAIAPTSG
+429 SLCAAQRTVATTVD
-443 GVTRINMLFDYESD
+443 GVTRVNMLFDFESD
-457 AVRVE
+457 AVRIE

-475 IAGDVLVRVPS
+475 ISGDIAVRVPS
-486 WADLQETTVDGAAAA
+486 WADLNAIVVDGHSAE
-501 PRVSDGRLAL
+501 RFVVDGRLWL
-511 RKPADGRP
+511 RQPEVGP
-519 VEVRLPLTERDLT
+519 VVAVQFPLAERDLT
-532 IQHQDHAIAARI
+532 IHHQDHEIRARM
-544 RGDAVI
+544 RGDAVV
-550 AMDDLGAGMAYFPPL
+550 AMDDLGAGLAYFPPL
-565 G
+565 S

>member
-1 MRPSAAASCGSSRH
+1 MSD
-15 RSREVSETPLRKPPS
+15 EPLRKPPS
-30 PTAHAFIPGPPFD
+30 PTSHAFIPGPPFD
-43 ESRTP
+43 DSRIP

-55 NTTNIPAAV
+55 NTTSIPAAV
-64 SLACRAMGQVF
+64 ELACRAMGQVF
-75 NPADNGF
+75 NPADNGY

-94 LGFSPYHGAVQLS
+94 LGFSPYHGAVQLA

-112 ALLAAEAALGVELDE
+112 ALLAAEDALGVELDE
-127 DVVARHAEAAFFS
+127 DVIARHTEAAFFS
-140 LTAGPLP
+140 LSAGPLP
-147 CNHSQPGGP
+147 CNHSTPGGA

-162 HSIREAVHGLHALA
+162 HSIREAVHGLYALA
-176 RYRASARA
+176 RFRSSDRA
-184 VEAADALI
+184 VEAAEALI
-192 ADIRRFWRAESDW
+192 ADVQRFWRADSDW
-205 DQDGVQAAYGLPMT
+205 DQGAVKAAYGLPMT

-227 VARSIGPLV
+227 VGRAIGPLT
-236 KLYEATGS
+236 KLYDATR
-244 SGTLELAQD
+244 SGAALELAQG
-253 LAAHATQRFFLA
+253 LAAHATDRFFLA

-285 SSLALLGSVTDDRA
+285 SGMALLASVTDDMG
-299 LLARVR
+299 LLSRVR

-328 SFHPEQGE
+328 NFHPEQGE

-355 DPYFEDAERYLRSQL
+355 DAYYEDAERYLRSQL

-390 RQLGTRLLGLFGF
+390 RDLRTRLLGLFGF

-410 PLGKHQVTPSLDIV
+410 PLGKNEVTPSIDIV

-429 SLCAAQRAIAPTSG
+429 SLCAAQREVALTSG
-443 GVTRINMLFDYESD
+443 GVTRINMLFDHESD
-457 AVRVE
+457 AVRID

-475 IAGDVLVRVPS
+475 VDGDLAVRLPS
-486 WADLQETTVDGAAAA
+486 WADVDAMTVDGQPAERCIVDGRITLRR
-501 PRVSDGRLAL
+501 PRVGDT
-511 RKPADGRP
+511 
-519 VEVRLPLTERDLT
+519 VEIGLPLAERDLT
-532 IQHQDHAIAARI
+532 IRHQDHDIGARL
-544 RGDAVI
+544 RGDAVV
-550 AMDDLGAGMAYFPPL
+550 AMDDLGAGFAYFPPL
-565 G
+565 T

>member
-1 MRPSAAASCGSSRH
+1 MSD
-15 RSREVSETPLRKPPS
+15 EPLRKPPS

-43 ESRTP
+43 ESRIP
-48 PARVANV
+48 PARIANV
-55 NTTNIPAAV
+55 NTTSIPAAV
-64 SLACRAMGQVF
+64 ELACRAMGHVF
-75 NPADNGF
+75 NPADSGY

-94 LGFSPYHGAVQLS
+94 LGFSPYHGAIQLS

-112 ALLAAEAALGVELDE
+112 ALLTAEDALGVELDE
-127 DVVARHAEAAFFS
+127 DVITQHTEGAFFS
-140 LTAGPLP
+140 LSTGPLP
-147 CNHSQPGGP
+147 CNHSAPGGP

-176 RYRASARA
+176 RYRSSDLA
-184 VEAADALI
+184 VEAAEALI
-192 ADIRRFWRAESDW
+192 SDIRRFWRADSDW
-205 DQDGVQAAYGLPMT
+205 DQVAVKEAYGLPMT

-227 VARSIGPLV
+227 VGRAIGPLT
-236 KLYEATGS
+236 KLYDATGS
-244 SGTLELAQD
+244 SAALDVAQD
-253 LAAHATQRFFLA
+253 LAEHATDRFFLA
-265 DGSYDAERL
+265 DGSYDADRL

-285 SSLALLGSVTDDRA
+285 SGMALLGSVTVDTG
-299 LLARVR
+299 LLGRVR
-305 AFYDNGLRVIR
+305 AFYDHGLRVIR

-328 SFHPEQGE
+328 NFHPEQGE

-350 GRYFG
+350 GRFYG
-355 DPYFEDAERYLRSQL
+355 DAYYEDAERYLRSQL

-390 RQLGTRLLGLFGF
+390 RDLRTRLLGLFGF

-410 PLGKHQVTPSLDIV
+410 PLGKKEVTPSIDIV

-429 SLCAAQRAIAPTSG
+429 SLCAAFREVVVTGG

-475 IAGDVLVRVPS
+475 VDGDIAVRVPS
-486 WADLQETTVDGAAAA
+486 WADMDAMTVNGQPAGRFIVEGRITVRR
-501 PRVSDGRLAL
+501 PRIGSAIEIG
-511 RKPADGRP
+511 
-519 VEVRLPLTERDLT
+519 LPLGERDLT
-532 IQHQDHAIAARI
+532 IRHQDHDIGARL
-544 RGDAVI
+544 RGDAVV
-550 AMDDLGAGMAYFPPL
+550 AMDDLGAGLAYFAPL
-565 G
+565 N